1 MGVCVWC
8 DGRWQYLAG
17 RDLTQHEALAK
28 QLADVLDFIIQF
40 DYEKMMK
47 TGREG
52 GRESALAEEA
62 DRGHAEA
69 GMRLVG

>member
-1 MGVCVWC
+1 MR
-8 DGRWQYLAG
+8 RWQYLAG

-52 GRESALAEEA
+52 VRERQRLPKRVIEARLRLACGRWG
-62 DRGHAEA
+62 D
-69 GMRLVG
+69 